1 MERLG
6 ILMFVTCCASG
17 MPYLLLQAAGRRWPS
32 VLPSVRADAGYAR
45 CGLAAFGLSLTL
57 VVFG

>member
-1 MERLG
+1 
-6 ILMFVTCCASG
+6 MFVTCCASG